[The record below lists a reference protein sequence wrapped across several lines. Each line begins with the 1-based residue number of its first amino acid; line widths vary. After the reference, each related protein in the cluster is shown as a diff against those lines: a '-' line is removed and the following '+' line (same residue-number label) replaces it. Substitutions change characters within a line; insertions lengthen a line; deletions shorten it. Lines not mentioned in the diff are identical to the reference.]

1 MAWNAPSNNKKEK
14 GMMMQRRDFLT
25 GAAATALSASIA
37 EAAAPLADIPIIDT
51 HVHLFDSRRPQGV
64 PYAGSPEWAKEK
76 NGVALPSTYR
86 GYAVPLGIVGAI
98 ELEASPWIEDNL
110 WVLEQ
115 EHGDLLFVGTVGDL
129 EPQKPD
135 FADELARFR
144 KDPLFLGIRC
154 GNIWDRDVSK
164 LVNDPKFIDGL
175 RRIADADMV
184 MDSANPTVDLLQ
196 TMVKINDKVPNLRIV
211 IDHLPQLDPATPA
224 EQAGYDAVL
233 KEIHSRPKINAK
245 LSEID
250 HRSMKA
256 RGLAAHKARLDQLMD
271 TFGEDRVVFGSDWP
285 NSWGTATPA
294 EIVAIARAYFATRSR
309 AAAEKY
315 FWKNSLSI
323 YKWKKRAKNQPSL

>member
-1 MAWNAPSNNKKEK
+1 
-14 GMMMQRRDFLT
+14 MMQRRDFLA

-115 EHGDLLFVGTVGDL
+115 EHTDPLFVGTVGDL
-129 EPQKPD
+129 EPEKPD
-135 FADELARFR
+135 FADEFARFR

-154 GNIWDRDVSK
+154 GNIWNRDVTEQ
-164 LVNDPKFIDGL
+164 VNDPKFIDGL

-184 MDSANPTVDLLQ
+184 MDTANPDVELMQ
-196 TMVKINDKVPNLRIV
+196 AMVKINDKIPSLRIML
-211 IDHLPQLDPATPA
+211 DHLPSFDPTPA
-224 EQAGYDAVL
+224 QQAGYDAVL
-233 KEIHSRPKINAK
+233 KEIHGRPKIYAK

-250 HRSMKA
+250 HRTMPA
-256 RGLAAHKARLDQLMD
+256 RGLAAHKARLDQLMA

-294 EIVAIARAYFATRSR
+294 QIVDIARAYFATRTR

-315 FWKNSLSI
+315 FWKNSLAF
-323 YKWKKRAKNQPSL
+323 YKWKKRAKNQPG

>member
-1 MAWNAPSNNKKEK
+1 
-14 GMMMQRRDFLT
+14 MMQRREFLA
-25 GAAATALSASIA
+25 GSAAAALSAGIA

-86 GYAVPLGIVGAI
+86 AYAEPLGIVGAI

-110 WVLEQ
+110 WILEQ
-115 EHGDLLFVGTVGDL
+115 EHTDPLFVGTVGDL
-129 EPQKPD
+129 EPEKPD
-135 FADELARFR
+135 FADEFNRFR

-154 GNIWDRDVSK
+154 GNIWNRDVSK
-164 LVNDPKFIDGL
+164 QVNDPKFIDGL
-175 RRIADADMV
+175 KRVADADMV
-184 MDSANPTVDLLQ
+184 MDSANPTVELLQ
-196 TMVKINDKVPNLRIV
+196 TMVQINDKVPNLRIV
-211 IDHLPQLDPATPA
+211 IDHLPQLDPTPQ

-233 KEIHSRPKINAK
+233 KEIKGRPKINAK

-256 RGLAAHKARLDQLMD
+256 RGLAAHKARLDQLME
-271 TFGEDRVVFGSDWP
+271 TFGDDRVVFGSDWP

-309 AAAEKY
+309 EAAEKY

-323 YKWKKRAKNQPSL
+323 YKWKKRARNQPSL

>member
-1 MAWNAPSNNKKEK
+1 
-14 GMMMQRRDFLT
+14 MQRRDFLA

-37 EAAAPLADIPIIDT
+37 DAAAPLADIPIIDT

-76 NGVALPSTYR
+76 NGVALPATYR
-86 GYAVPLGIVGAI
+86 AYAQPLNIVGAI

-115 EHGDLLFVGTVGDL
+115 EHTDPLFVGTVGDL
-129 EPQKPD
+129 EPEKPD
-135 FADELARFR
+135 FVDEFARFR

-154 GNIWDRDVSK
+154 GNIWNRDVSK
-164 LVNDPKFIDGL
+164 QVGDPKFIDGL
-175 RRIADADMV
+175 KRVADADLV
-184 MDSANPTVDLLQ
+184 MDSANPTVGLLE
-196 TMVKINDKVPNLRIV
+196 TMVKINDLVPNLRIV
-211 IDHLPQLDPATPA
+211 LDHLPMLDPTPA

-233 KEIHSRPKINAK
+233 KEIHGRPKIYAK

-271 TFGEDRVVFGSDWP
+271 TFGEDRVVFGTDWP

-294 EIVAIARAYFATRSR
+294 EIVAIARAYFATRTR

-315 FWKNSLSI
+315 FWKNSLAV
-323 YKWKKRAKNQPSL
+323 YKWKKRANNQPSL